1 MLYAETGV
9 HPRGNSPTPIAYLLV
24 VLALCACAAGCR
36 AASRPLV
43 VLVGFDGWRWDYI
56 DRANVPNLRA
66 LAARGV
72 RASSLIPSFP
82 PKTFPN
88 HYTLVT
94 GLYPEHHGIVAN
106 VMIDPGFPERFTM
119 SADTAKDAR
128 WWGGEPLWVTAILQ
142 GQRSASMF
150 WPGSEVSIR
159 GIRPTYWRPF
169 DDTLP
174 NADRVRQVIDWLALP
189 SDQQPSFVTVY
200 FSEVDTAGHKYGP
213 DSAEVMQAAGH
224 LDQALGD
231 LVAGVGRLDL
241 LDRTTFVV
249 VSDHGMSQLSDD
261 RRIFLDDYLDLSTVA
276 VTEWS
281 PNLGLTPRSGSVD
294 EVYRALEGKHP
305 ALDIYRRQETPAR
318 LHYRQSPR
326 IPPIVGLAADGWTI
340 TSHARVEEDRQKG
353 REGERGA
360 HGFDPTFRSMHGVV
374 VAAGPR
380 LRQGAVVPSL
390 ENVHVYEFLCE
401 LLGLKPATNDGSR
414 RETRA
419 FFRN

>member
-1 MLYAETGV
+1 MPKTAGLRLGV
-9 HPRGNSPTPIAYLLV
+9 GLLV
-24 VLALCACAAGCR
+24 AVLASCVGSNGGRAG
-36 AASRPLV
+36 SHPLV
-43 VLVGFDGWRWDYI
+43 VLVSVDGWRWDYI
-56 DRANVPNLRA
+56 DRADVPNLRA

-106 VMIDPGFPERFTM
+106 VMIDPSFPERFTM
-119 SADTAKDAR
+119 SAETAKDSG
-128 WWGGEPLWVTAILQ
+128 WWGGEPLWVTAIRQ

-159 GIRPTYWRPF
+159 GVRPTYWRPF
-169 DDTLP
+169 DDALP

-189 SDQQPSFVTVY
+189 PDEQPSFVTVY
-200 FSEVDTAGHKYGP
+200 FSEVDSAGHKYGP
-213 DSAEVMQAAGH
+213 DSTQVMEAAAH

-231 LVAGVGRLDL
+231 LIAGVGRLEL

-261 RRIFLDDYLDLSTVA
+261 RRIFLDDYLDLSTVTI
-276 VTEWS
+276 TEWS
-281 PNLGLTPRSGSVD
+281 PNLGLTPRSASVD
-294 EVYRALEGKHP
+294 EVYRALKGKHP
-305 ALDIYRRQETPAR
+305 ALEIYTREQTPPH
-318 LHYRQSPR
+318 LHYRDSPR
-326 IPPIVGLAADGWTI
+326 IPPIVGLAHDGWTI

-353 REGERGA
+353 RASDLGA
-360 HGFDPTFRSMHGVV
+360 HGFDPTLRSMHGVL

-380 LRQGAVVPSL
+380 LREGAVVPSL

-401 LLGLKPATNDGSR
+401 LLGLEPAPNDGSR
-414 RETRA
+414 LATQA
-419 FFRN
+419 FFQK

>member
-1 MLYAETGV
+1 MPKTAGLRLGAC
-9 HPRGNSPTPIAYLLV
+9 LLV
-24 VLALCACAAGCR
+24 AVTASCVGWNGGRAGL
-36 AASRPLV
+36 RPLV
-43 VLVGFDGWRWDYI
+43 VLVSLDGWRWDYI
-56 DRANVPNLRA
+56 DRADVPNLRA
-66 LAARGV
+66 LTERGV

-106 VMIDPGFPERFTM
+106 VMIDPSFPARFTM
-119 SADTAKDAR
+119 SAETAKDSG
-128 WWGGEPLWVTAILQ
+128 WWGGEPLWVTAIRQ

-150 WPGSEVSIR
+150 WPGSEASIH

-169 DDTLP
+169 DDALP
-174 NADRVRQVIDWLALP
+174 NEDRVRQVIDWLALP
-189 SDQQPSFVTVY
+189 PDEQPSFVTVY

-213 DSAEVMQAAGH
+213 DSPQVFEAAAH

-231 LVAGVGRLDL
+231 LIAGVGRLEL

-261 RRIFLDDYLDLSTVA
+261 RRIFLDDYLDLSTVTI
-276 VTEWS
+276 TEWS
-281 PNLGLTPRSGSVD
+281 PNLGLTPRSASVD
-294 EVYRALEGKHP
+294 DVYRALKGKHP
-305 ALDIYRRQETPAR
+305 ALEIYTREQTPPH

-326 IPPIVGLAADGWTI
+326 IPPIVGLAHDGWTI

-353 REGERGA
+353 RASDLGA
-360 HGFDPTFRSMHGVV
+360 HGFDPTLRSMHGVL

-380 LRQGAVVPSL
+380 LREGAVVPSL

-401 LLGLKPATNDGSR
+401 LLGLKPAPNDGR
-414 RETRA
+414 RLATHA
-419 FFRN
+419 FFQQ